1 MTGVK
6 FVRSKVKRRPP
17 TLDETT
23 VNSSTELR
31 YVLVCDDE
39 AHIRAVISAKLS
51 GSGLAV
57 KQARTGAEGLALA
70 LEHAPMLIITDFQM
84 PVMSGLEMAQQLK
97 ASPLC
102 ANVPLLMLTA
112 RGYTLDAIELA
123 RTNIREVVAKP
134 FGVKQLMERVT
145 SILSVLPSVPTITQP
160 AMDGRA
166 AA

>member
-1 MTGVK
+1 
-6 FVRSKVKRRPP
+6 
-17 TLDETT
+17 
-23 VNSSTELR
+23 
-31 YVLVCDDE
+31 
-39 AHIRAVISAKLS
+39 
-51 GSGLAV
+51 
-57 KQARTGAEGLALA
+57 
-70 LEHAPMLIITDFQM
+70 MLIITDFQM

-145 SILSVLPSVPTITQP
+145 SILSVRPSVPTITQP